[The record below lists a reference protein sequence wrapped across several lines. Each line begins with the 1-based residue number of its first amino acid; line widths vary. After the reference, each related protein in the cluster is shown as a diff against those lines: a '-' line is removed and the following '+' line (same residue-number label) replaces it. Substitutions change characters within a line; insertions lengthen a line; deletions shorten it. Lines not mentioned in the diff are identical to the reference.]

1 MVGRVSSLRAR
12 LRHGPALVGTFLK
25 LPGTDAL
32 RTVAGAGFDL
42 VIVDLEH
49 SQLSE
54 AQARELV
61 AAADMLGIP
70 SSVRIPEH
78 DRGAVNR
85 LLEAGADAIQLS
97 SVRSVAEV
105 DALVSATRYP
115 PGGGRSI
122 SLAHA
127 AAGYGRDRLADHLG
141 RQADEPPLVIAQIEG
156 MRADDPLDAIAAA
169 GADVIFLGATD
180 LLVDAGLDAA
190 AAGARGDEIL
200 AAAEARGVARGSFAA
215 TGARAREL
223 AARGVTY
230 IALGSDLAMLAGA
243 ADAALAAARE
253 ATDA

>member
-1 MVGRVSSLRAR
+1 MVGRVSSLRTR
-12 LRHGPALVGTFLK
+12 LRHGPALVGTFMK

-54 AQARELV
+54 GQARELV

-78 DRGAVNR
+78 DRGTVNR

-97 SVRSVAEV
+97 SVRSAAQVE
-105 DALVSATRYP
+105 ALVSDTRYA

-127 AAGYGRDRLADHLG
+127 AAGYGRHRLADHLG
-141 RQADEPPLVIAQIEG
+141 RLADDPPLVIAQIEQV
-156 MRADDPLDAIAAA
+156 RTEPLDAIAAA
-169 GADVIFLGATD
+169 GADVIFLGSTD
-180 LLVDAGLDAA
+180 LLVDSGLDAA
-190 AAGARGDEIL
+190 AATARGDAIL
-200 AAAEARGVARGSFAA
+200 AAAEARGVVRGSFAA
-215 TGARAREL
+215 TGAQAREL
-223 AARGVTY
+223 AGRGITY

>member
-1 MVGRVSSLRAR
+1 MVGRVSSLRTR
-12 LRHGPALVGTFLK
+12 LRHGPALVGTFMK

-54 AQARELV
+54 GQARELV

-78 DRGAVNR
+78 DRGTVNR

-97 SVRSVAEV
+97 SVRSAAQVE
-105 DALVSATRYP
+105 ALVSDTRYA

-141 RQADEPPLVIAQIEG
+141 RLADDPPLVIAQIEQV
-156 MRADDPLDAIAAA
+156 RTEPLDAIAAA
-169 GADVIFLGATD
+169 GADVIFLGSTD
-180 LLVDAGLDAA
+180 LLVDSGLDAA
-190 AAGARGDEIL
+190 AATARGDAIL

-215 TGARAREL
+215 TGAQAREL
-223 AARGVTY
+223 AGRGVTY

>member
-12 LRHGPALVGTFLK
+12 LRHGPALVGTFMK

-54 AQARELV
+54 SQARELV

-70 SSVRIPEH
+70 SAVRIPEH
-78 DRGAVNR
+78 DRGTVNR

-97 SVRSVAEV
+97 SVRSAAQVG
-105 DALVSATRYP
+105 ALVADTRYA

-141 RQADEPPLVIAQIEG
+141 RLADEPPLVIAQVEQ
-156 MRADDPLDAIAAA
+156 MRGDDPPDGIAAA
-169 GADVIFLGATD
+169 GADVIFLGSTD

-190 AAGARGDEIL
+190 AATARGDEVL
-200 AAAEARGVARGSFAA
+200 AAAAAHGVARGSFAA
-215 TGARAREL
+215 TGAQTREL
-223 AARGVTY
+223 AARGLTY
-230 IALGSDLAMLAGA
+230 LALGSDLAMLAGA
-243 ADAALAAARE
+243 ADAALASARE
-253 ATDA
+253 PADA

>member
-1 MVGRVSSLRAR
+1 MVGRVSSLRTR
-12 LRHGPALVGTFLK
+12 LRHGPALVGTFMK

-32 RTVAGAGFDL
+32 RTVAGARFDL

-54 AQARELV
+54 GQARELV

-78 DRGAVNR
+78 DRGTVNR

-97 SVRSVAEV
+97 SVRSAAQVE
-105 DALVSATRYP
+105 ALVSDTRYA

-141 RQADEPPLVIAQIEG
+141 RLADEPPLVIAQIEQV
-156 MRADDPLDAIAAA
+156 RTEPLDAIVAA
-169 GADVIFLGATD
+169 GADVIFLGSTD
-180 LLVDAGLDAA
+180 LLVDSGLAA
-190 AAGARGDEIL
+190 AAATARGDEIL
-200 AAAEARGVARGSFAA
+200 AAAEARDVARGAFAA
-215 TGARAREL
+215 TGAQAREL
-223 AARGVTY
+223 AGRGVTY

>member
-12 LRHGPALVGTFLK
+12 LRRGPALIGTFLK
-25 LPGTDAL
+25 VPGTDAL

-61 AAADMLGIP
+61 AAADMLGVP

-85 LLEAGADAIQLS
+85 FLEAGADAIQLS
-97 SVRSVAEV
+97 SVRSAAQVE
-105 DALVSATRYP
+105 ALMSDTRYS

-127 AAGYGRDRLADHLG
+127 AAGYGRRGLADHLG
-141 RQADEPPLVIAQIEG
+141 RMADEPPLVIAQVEQ
-156 MRADDPLDAIAAA
+156 MATEAPAAIAAA
-169 GADVIFLGATD
+169 GADVIFLGSTD
-180 LLVDAGLDAA
+180 LLVDAGLDAVA
-190 AAGARGDEIL
+190 AKGRGDEIL

-215 TGARAREL
+215 TGEQAREL

-243 ADAALAAARE
+243 ADAAVASARE
-253 ATDA
+253 PTGA

>member
-32 RTVAGAGFDL
+32 RAVAGAGFDL
-42 VIVDLEH
+42 VVVDLEH

-54 AQARELV
+54 GQARELV
-61 AAADMLGIP
+61 AAADMLGVP

-97 SVRSVAEV
+97 SVRSAAQVR
-105 DALVSATRYP
+105 ALVSDTRYA

-127 AAGYGRDRLADHLG
+127 AAGYGRDGLAAHLG
-141 RQADEPPLVIAQIEG
+141 RLADEPPLVIAQVEQ
-156 MRADDPLDAIAAA
+156 MRADDPPDAIATA
-169 GADVIFLGATD
+169 GADVIFLGSTD
-180 LLVDAGLDAA
+180 LLVDAGLDADA
-190 AAGARGDEIL
+190 ATARGDEIL

-215 TGARAREL
+215 TGVQAREL

-230 IALGSDLAMLAGA
+230 IALGSDLAMLTAA
-243 ADAALAAARE
+243 ADAAAASAR
-253 ATDA
+253 DAADA